1 MKIYVEELK
10 DANGD
15 LRYYMPLTNYESNI
29 IPRRGESLFF
39 VHFGLFVVTDII
51 YRISDDS
58 DDNKCM
64 WIEIRV
70 EKVFE

>member
-10 DANGD
+10 DVDGD
-15 LRYYMPLTNYESNI
+15 LRYMPLINYESNI
-29 IPRRGESLFF
+29 IPRSGESLFF

>member
-1 MKIYVEELK
+1 MRIYVEELK
-10 DANGD
+10 DVDGD
-15 LRYYMPLTNYESNI
+15 LRYTPLINYESNI
-29 IPRRGESLFF
+29 IPRRGESLCF

-64 WIEIRV
+64 WIEIDV
-70 EKVFE
+70 EKVFK

>member
-10 DANGD
+10 DVDGD
-15 LRYYMPLTNYESNI
+15 LRYMPLTNYESNI

-39 VHFGLFVVTDII
+39 VHFGLFVITDII

>member
-1 MKIYVEELK
+1 MRIYVEELK
-10 DANGD
+10 DVDGD
-15 LRYYMPLTNYESNI
+15 LRYMPLINYKSNI

-58 DDNKCM
+58 NDNKCM

-70 EKVFE
+70 EKIFE